1 MPKDVR
7 DLSTIWG
14 KTKLLNVYLYCLHFV
29 TLLTTLVLVW
39 MVEFSCW
46 LISVKLCVLY
56 CWLSWPLILVTQSG
70 GRKLTYIMMVPIC

>member
-56 CWLSWPLILVTQSG
+56 C
-70 GRKLTYIMMVPIC
+70 